1 VAITNYGTLKSTIA
15 SRINQSGHD
24 TAIEDAVAAATKRLT
39 RELRVVDQEGASAS
53 DLSDEYT
60 DLPVD
65 FNGMRSLRTADGK
78 RLEYYVPEAFQTM
91 VERIAY
97 LAKPIFTI
105 EYERLRVHPA
115 PGPASVLS
123 VVMLYHAKIT
133 DLASD
138 TDSNWVITDHPDLY
152 LAASMVEILLHLKDR
167 EAAAIWEDRTKQ
179 LIEQVIVAS
188 RRRRYTSGQLAI
200 RNV

>member
-1 VAITNYGTLKSTIA
+1 MAITNYGTLKTTIA

-24 TAIEDAVAAATKRLT
+24 TAIEDAVAAATSRLS
-39 RELRVVDQEGASAS
+39 RELRVVDQEGRASADLTAEYS
-53 DLSDEYT
+53 DL
-60 DLPVD
+60 PAD

-78 RLEYYVPEAFQTM
+78 RLEYFVPEAFQTM
-91 VERIAY
+91 VERFAY
-97 LAKPIFTI
+97 LAKPVFTI
-105 EYERLRVHPA
+105 EYEQLRVHPA
-115 PGPASVLS
+115 PSPESVLS
-123 VVMLYHAKIT
+123 VVMLYHARVT
-133 DLASD
+133 DLTAD
-138 TDSNWVITDHPDLY
+138 TDANWVITDHPDLY

-167 EAAAIWEDRTKQ
+167 EAAGIWEDRTKQ